1 MTTLSCGET
10 TEVPEQ
16 RPKPIPAPSEMKIA
30 PLTRY
35 CGSVGSSIVSEV
47 AVSTGSSAEPW
58 AGGVP
63 STGRAARIRSGV
75 QKPRAWAGCSA
86 KEIDGTPA
94 CAAPSAA
101 GPAAAA
107 TAGANAALSANAPER
122 MG

>member
-1 MTTLSCGET
+1 MTTLLLGET

-47 AVSTGSSAEPW
+47 EVSAGSSPEPW

-63 STGRAARIRSGV
+63 SIGRAARIRAGV
-75 QKPRAWAGCSA
+75 QKRR
-86 KEIDGTPA
+86 A
-94 CAAPSAA
+94 CAACSRKAIDGVDAESPLRAEEAHAA
-101 GPAAAA
+101 PA
-107 TAGANAALSANAPER
+107 
-122 MG
+122 